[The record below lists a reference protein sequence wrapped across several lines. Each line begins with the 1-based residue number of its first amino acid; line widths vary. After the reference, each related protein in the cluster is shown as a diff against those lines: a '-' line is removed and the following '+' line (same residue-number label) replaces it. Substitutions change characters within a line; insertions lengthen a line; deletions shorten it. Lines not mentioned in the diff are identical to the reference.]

1 MTGTPIT
8 LAHPIVV
15 EGKTTTTVQ
24 FRRAKTREL
33 LAIEEREKSAPDEG
47 QLAHLVWLIG
57 LLTGLT
63 EAELSELDAADLK
76 TLGSEVAL
84 ALGEDRAEP
93 AKT

>member
-1 MTGTPIT
+1 MTGQPIA

-15 EGKTTTTVQ
+15 DGKTTTTVQ
-24 FRRAKTREL
+24 FRRAKARDL
-33 LAIEEREKSAPDEG
+33 QAIEKRETDDPDEG

-57 LLTGLT
+57 LLTGLSP
-63 EAELSELDAADLK
+63 AELDELDTADLK